1 MTAPN
6 RPRVFLEISI
16 GNEPAGRLI
25 IELFADQTPKTCEKY
40 GFARALFLVYNRAD
54 FVNSFRALCAGSH
67 KNLNYAL
74 SPFHRIID
82 EFMVQGGDITRGDGT
97 GGDSIYGGD
106 FEDENLG
113 WRDMDAAGLVCMANR
128 GKATN
133 SSQFFIT
140 LDECPHL
147 NNKHTIFGRLVGGE
161 DTLARMAKVQVDKDD
176 KPLEPVLIARCGE
189 LERRKKAPAASPE
202 PVSKDRG
209 RRNRRGNSASIS
221 RSPSPRPQR
230 SQPVRR
236 QSDHV
241 IDENLRG
248 RVRARSDDEDA
259 ESSAKERAIESD
271 SQSPD
276 GRYKRKRSPSPSR
289 GFERKKASRESS
301 RSPVDSRRRRRSLP
315 NQYYDHDAPN
325 RSNDSDGRRPR
336 ENDRYRPGNSNR
348 QYGRD
353 GGRRGGRNSYRPPP
367 RQEEGRLGGDS
378 YGSAGAGAG
387 EESAVKFKGRGH
399 MKFREPDRRW

>member
-1 MTAPN
+1 MAAPN
-6 RPRVFLEISI
+6 RPRVFLEITI
-16 GNEPAGRLI
+16 GNEPAGRLT
-25 IELFADQTPKTCEKY
+25 IELFTDQTPKTCE
-40 GFARALFLVYNRAD
+40 N
-54 FVNSFRALCAGSH
+54 FRALCAGSH
-67 KNLNYAL
+67 KNLSYAL

-128 GKATN
+128 GRATN

-147 NNKHTIFGRLVGGE
+147 NNKHTIFGRLVEGE

-189 LERRKKAPAASPE
+189 LERRKKAPVASLE
-202 PVSKDRG
+202 PTSKDRG
-209 RRNRRGNSASIS
+209 RRNRRGSSASLS
-221 RSPSPRPQR
+221 RSPSPRPKR

-236 QSDHV
+236 QSDHI
-241 IDENLRG
+241 IDETLRG
-248 RVRARSDDEDA
+248 RVRARSDDEDV

-276 GRYKRKRSPSPSR
+276 S
-289 GFERKKASRESS
+289 
-301 RSPVDSRRRRRSLP
+301 
-315 NQYYDHDAPN
+315 
-325 RSNDSDGRRPR
+325 
-336 ENDRYRPGNSNR
+336 RPGNGGR
-348 QYGRD
+348 HYDRD
-353 GGRRGGRNSYRPPP
+353 GGRRGGRNSYRPP

-387 EESAVKFKGRGH
+387 EESTVKFKGRGH

>member
-1 MTAPN
+1 LY
-6 RPRVFLEISI
+6 RPC
-16 GNEPAGRLI
+16 
-25 IELFADQTPKTCEKY
+25 ADSTT
-40 GFARALFLVYNRAD
+40 
-54 FVNSFRALCAGSH
+54 SFRALCVGSQP
-67 KNLNYAL
+67 KLNYAL

-82 EFMVQGGDITRGDGT
+82 DFMVQGGDITRGDGT

-147 NNKHTIFGRLVGGE
+147 NNKHTIFGRLVAGE
-161 DTLARMAKVQVDKDD
+161 DTLARMAKVQVNGDD

-189 LERRKKAPAASPE
+189 LERKKKAPVASPE
-202 PVSKDRG
+202 PASKDRG
-209 RRNRRGNSASIS
+209 RKNRRGSSANAS
-221 RSPSPRPQR
+221 RSPSPQPKR

-236 QSDHV
+236 QSDHI

-248 RVRARSDDEDA
+248 RVRARSDDEDG

-276 GRYKRKRSPSPSR
+276 SRYKRKRSPSPSR
-289 GFERKKASRESS
+289 GFERKKASRDSS
-301 RSPVDSRRRRRSLP
+301 RSPIDSRRRRRSLP
-315 NQYYDHDAPN
+315 NQYYDHDAPT
-325 RSNDSDGRRPR
+325 RSNDGDRRRPR
-336 ENDRYRPGNSNR
+336 ENDRYRPGNGNGNGNR
-348 QYGRD
+348 QHDKDDNRR
-353 GGRRGGRNSYRPPP
+353 GGRGGRNSYRPPQ
-367 RQEEGRLGGDS
+367 RQEEGRLGGDT
-378 YGSAGAGAG
+378 YGSAGAGAN
-387 EESAVKFKGRGH
+387 EESTVKFKGRGH

>member
-1 MTAPN
+1 MAAPH

-16 GNEPAGRLI
+16 GNEPAGRLT
-25 IELFADQTPKTCEKY
+25 IELFADQAPKTCE
-40 GFARALFLVYNRAD
+40 N
-54 FVNSFRALCAGSH
+54 FRALCAGSH
-67 KNLNYAL
+67 SNLNYAL
-74 SPFHRIID
+74 SPFHRVID

-113 WRDMDAAGLVCMANR
+113 WREMDAAGLVCMANR

-140 LDECPHL
+140 LDSCPHL

-161 DTLARMAKVQVDKDD
+161 DTLARMSKVQVDKDD

-189 LERRKKAPAASPE
+189 LERKKKAPIASPE
-202 PVSKDRG
+202 PASKDRG
-209 RRNRRGNSASIS
+209 RRNRRGSSASPS
-221 RSPSPRPQR
+221 RSPSPRPEKSQR
-230 SQPVRR
+230 VRR
-236 QSDHV
+236 KSDHI

-248 RVRARSDDEDA
+248 RVRARSDDEDG

-276 GRYKRKRSPSPSR
+276 SRHKRKRSPSPSR
-289 GFERKKASRESS
+289 GFERKKASRDTS

-325 RSNDSDGRRPR
+325 RSNDGDRRRPR
-336 ENDRYRPGNSNR
+336 DNDRYRPNGGNENR
-348 QYGRD
+348 QYNRD
-353 GGRRGGRNSYRPPP
+353 GGRRAGRNSYRPPP
-367 RQEEGRLGGDS
+367 RQEEGRLGGDT
-378 YGSAGAGAG
+378 YGSAGTGAG
-387 EESAVKFKGRGH
+387 DENAVKFKGRGH
-399 MKFREPDRRW
+399 MKFREPDGRW

>member
-1 MTAPN
+1 MAAPN
-6 RPRVFLEISI
+6 RPRVFLEITI
-16 GNEPAGRLI
+16 GNEPAGRLT
-25 IELFADQTPKTCEKY
+25 IELFTDRTPKTCE
-40 GFARALFLVYNRAD
+40 N
-54 FVNSFRALCAGSH
+54 FRALCAGSH
-67 KNLNYAL
+67 KNLSYAL

-128 GKATN
+128 GRATN

-189 LERRKKAPAASPE
+189 LERRKKAPVASPE
-202 PVSKDRG
+202 PTSKDRG
-209 RRNRRGNSASIS
+209 RRNRRGSSASLS
-221 RSPSPRPQR
+221 RSPSPRPKR

-236 QSDHV
+236 QSDHI
-241 IDENLRG
+241 IDETLRG
-248 RVRARSDDEDA
+248 RVRARSDDEDV

-276 GRYKRKRSPSPSR
+276 SRYKRKRSPSPSR
-289 GFERKKASRESS
+289 GYERKKASRESS
-301 RSPVDSRRRRRSLP
+301 RSPIDSRRRRRSLP
-315 NQYYDHDAPN
+315 NQYYDHDAPSQ
-325 RSNDSDGRRPR
+325 SNDSDRRR
-336 ENDRYRPGNSNR
+336 HRNNDRYRPGNGGRN
-348 QYGRD
+348 YDRD
-353 GGRRGGRNSYRPPP
+353 GGRRGGRNSYRPP

-387 EESAVKFKGRGH
+387 EESTVKFKGRGH

>member
-1 MTAPN
+1 MAAPH

-16 GNEPAGRLI
+16 GNEPAGRLT
-25 IELFADQTPKTCEKY
+25 IELFADKTPKTCE
-40 GFARALFLVYNRAD
+40 N
-54 FVNSFRALCAGSH
+54 FRALCAGSH
-67 KNLNYAL
+67 SNLNYAL

-133 SSQFFIT
+133 SSHNQFFRFFVT
-140 LDECPHL
+140 LDSCPHL

-189 LERRKKAPAASPE
+189 LERKQKAPIASPE

-209 RRNRRGNSASIS
+209 RRNRRGSSASVS
-221 RSPSPRPQR
+221 RSLSPRPEKNQR
-230 SQPVRR
+230 VRR
-236 QSDHV
+236 KSDHI

-248 RVRARSDDEDA
+248 RVRARSKEEVGDSPA
-259 ESSAKERAIESD
+259 RERAIESD

-276 GRYKRKRSPSPSR
+276 SRYKRKRSPSPSR
-289 GFERKKASRESS
+289 GYERKKASRESS

-315 NQYYDHDAPN
+315 NQYYDQDAPA
-325 RSNDSDGRRPR
+325 RPNDNDRRRPR
-336 ENDRYRPGNSNR
+336 DNDRYRPGNGGR
-348 QYGRD
+348 QYDRGG

-367 RQEEGRLGGDS
+367 RQEEGRLGGDTYDS
-378 YGSAGAGAG
+378 GGAGAG
-387 EESAVKFKGRGH
+387 EESTVKFKGRGH

>member
-1 MTAPN
+1 MAAPH

-16 GNEPAGRLI
+16 GNEPAGRLT
-25 IELFADQTPKTCEKY
+25 IELFADKTPKTCE
-40 GFARALFLVYNRAD
+40 N
-54 FVNSFRALCAGSH
+54 FRALCAGSH
-67 KNLNYAL
+67 LNLNYAL

-133 SSQFFIT
+133 SSQFFVT
-140 LDECPHL
+140 LDSCPHL

-189 LERRKKAPAASPE
+189 LERKQKAPIASPEPE

-209 RRNRRGNSASIS
+209 RRNRRGSSASVS
-221 RSPSPRPQR
+221 RSPSPRPEKNQR
-230 SQPVRR
+230 VRR
-236 QSDHV
+236 KSDHI

-248 RVRARSDDEDA
+248 RVRARSKEEVEDSPA
-259 ESSAKERAIESD
+259 RERAIESD

-276 GRYKRKRSPSPSR
+276 SRYKRKRSPSPSR
-289 GFERKKASRESS
+289 GYERKKASRESS

-315 NQYYDHDAPN
+315 NQYYDQDAPA
-325 RSNDSDGRRPR
+325 RPNDNDRRRPR
-336 ENDRYRPGNSNR
+336 DNDRYRPGNDGR
-348 QYGRD
+348 QYDRGG

-367 RQEEGRLGGDS
+367 RQEEGRLGGDT

-387 EESAVKFKGRGH
+387 EESTVKFKGRGH